1 MEQAG
6 DRSVSGRGAP
16 EKGSCSA
23 FQEDS
28 EWRRGCAGSWG
39 PWHEGQ
45 PGCSAL
51 GSVPGAR
58 SGPVSELLCGFSEF
72 MPVNLAQSL
81 RGQSTQHCV
90 WCPPPAAAI
99 APSGPVS

>member
-51 GSVPGAR
+51 GSVPR
-58 SGPVSELLCGFSEF
+58 STLPGPSQSSCVASVSS
-72 MPVNLAQSL
+72 
-81 RGQSTQHCV
+81 
-90 WCPPPAAAI
+90 CP
-99 APSGPVS
+99 